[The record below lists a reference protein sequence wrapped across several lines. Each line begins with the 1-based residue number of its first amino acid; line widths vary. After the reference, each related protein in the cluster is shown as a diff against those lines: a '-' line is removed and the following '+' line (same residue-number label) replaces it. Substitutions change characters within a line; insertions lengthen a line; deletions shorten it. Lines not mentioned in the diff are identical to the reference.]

1 METKE
6 RLEKLRK
13 EAIENPGKKKRG
25 CTSCKKKKEEL
36 NELPQLLVDETYI
49 PTQQEIRLAYEEL
62 TSYGGVKEDKKEI
75 INKVYMFLFGEE
87 FLFNCGGCASN
98 QANKFG
104 NYIKSL

>member
-1 METKE
+1 METKQ
-6 RLEKLRK
+6 RLEELRK
-13 EAIENPGKKKRG
+13 EAIDNPGKKKRG
-25 CTSCKKKKEEL
+25 CSSCKKKKVEV

-49 PTQQEIRLAYEEL
+49 PTQQEIVLAYEEL

>member
-1 METKE
+1 MEIKE
-6 RLEKLRK
+6 RLEELRK
-13 EAIENPGKKKRG
+13 EAIENPSKKKRG

-62 TSYGGVKEDKKEI
+62 TSYGGVKEDKKEF

>member
-49 PTQQEIRLAYEEL
+49 LY
-62 TSYGGVKEDKKEI
+62 
-75 INKVYMFLFGEE
+75 
-87 FLFNCGGCASN
+87 
-98 QANKFG
+98 
-104 NYIKSL
+104 